1 MVNKINNFSFLTGPR
16 DRAHCSQTLFTC
28 EAMTETVMT
37 LDMLIVLSLKYISTA
52 QPQWNLNMHPI
63 NPASDYLLYQEK
75 KKGSKKQT

>member
-1 MVNKINNFSFLTGPR
+1 
-16 DRAHCSQTLFTC
+16 
-28 EAMTETVMT
+28 MTETVMT

-75 KKGSKKQT
+75 KKKVVKNRLDNEICQRIAKRQQLLK

>member
-1 MVNKINNFSFLTGPR
+1 
-16 DRAHCSQTLFTC
+16 
-28 EAMTETVMT
+28 MTETVMT

-75 KKGSKKQT
+75 KKGSKKQTWQWDMSENSKKAAVVKVKKK